1 MIRQTSHRRE
11 VLLMNGFS
19 GQIGSQIHFELDG
32 FGLYVV
38 AGEHEF
44 FWQFGLGF
52 RNFALCTVRDR
63 EMVAVG

>member
-1 MIRQTSHRRE
+1 
-11 VLLMNGFS
+11 MNGFS